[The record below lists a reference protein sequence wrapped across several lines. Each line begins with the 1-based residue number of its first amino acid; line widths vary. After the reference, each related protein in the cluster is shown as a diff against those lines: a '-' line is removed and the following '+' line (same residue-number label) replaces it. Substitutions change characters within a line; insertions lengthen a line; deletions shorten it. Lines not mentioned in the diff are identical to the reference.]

1 MHAEA
6 IDKGKLKMYRQ
17 ENRVFSFY
25 FSSLHRFLLCF
36 SVLIVMAAPVAAY
49 EPLVDK
55 QVFEIDSYTT
65 QGGEAIKN
73 VKVGWEAYGTL
84 NAAKDNVILIAHY
97 FSGNSHAAGR
107 YAAEDQRP
115 GYWDAIIGAGKP
127 IDTDK
132 YYVISVDTLVNLGTG
147 NPKVITTGPAS
158 KNPDTGKPYGMSFP
172 IVTIRD
178 FVEVQKALLDSLGIS
193 KLHAVMGASMGSLQ
207 AYEWAAI
214 YPERV
219 ERLIPVIGSGW
230 ADGDLIAWL
239 NIWAA
244 PIKLDPN
251 WNGGDYYDGEAP
263 VKGLAESLKVVTLH
277 AQHWEWSNGVFGR
290 SWAKEAANPAAGFDN
305 LFKIEAVLDGAGL
318 ARAKTS
324 DANHFLYLAKA
335 NQLFYTGHGK
345 SLYEGL
351 LAIEAPVL
359 IIHSDEDLVFPGDAV
374 RDTASVIKS
383 DGTPVEIVELQGT
396 RGHLDG
402 VLSIAQAGPKI
413 QAFLEN

>member
-1 MHAEA
+1 MHLRRTG
-6 IDKGKLKMYRQ
+6 I
-17 ENRVFSFY
+17 FSFL
-25 FSSLHRFLLCF
+25 FNSIAKFTLCF
-36 SVLIVMAAPVAAY
+36 GAVAVMAVPAAAY
-49 EPLVDK
+49 EPLVEK
-55 QVFEIDSYTT
+55 QVFELDDYTT
-65 QGGEAIKN
+65 QGGETIRD
-73 VKVGWEAYGTL
+73 VKVGWEAYGSL
-84 NAAKDNVILIAHY
+84 NEAKDNVILIAHY

-107 YAAEDQRP
+107 YTAADPRP

-158 KNPDTGKPYGMSFP
+158 TNPDTGKPYGMAFP

-178 FVEVQKALLDSLGIS
+178 FVEVQRELLDSLGIS

-207 AYEWAAI
+207 AYEWAAT
-214 YPERV
+214 YPDRV

-239 NIWAA
+239 NIWSA

-251 WNGGDYYDGEAP
+251 WNGGDYYAGEAP
-263 VKGLAESLKVVTLH
+263 VRGLAESLKIVTLH

-290 SWAKEAANPAAGFDN
+290 SWAEETADPAAGFDN

-351 LAIEAPVL
+351 LAIDAPVL
-359 IIHSDEDLVFPGDAV
+359 MIHTDEDLVFPGDAV

-402 VLSIAQAGPKI
+402 VLSIAQAGAKI
-413 QAFLEN
+413 RDFLAK